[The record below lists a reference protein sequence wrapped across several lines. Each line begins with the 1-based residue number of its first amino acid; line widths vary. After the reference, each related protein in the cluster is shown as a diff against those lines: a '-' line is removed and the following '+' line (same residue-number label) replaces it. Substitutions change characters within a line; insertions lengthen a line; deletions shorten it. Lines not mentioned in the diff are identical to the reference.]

1 MKKSI
6 IIGLIGLYSVA
17 MYGQES
23 LNKHEISVWGAGGLT
38 TLLSNPVVGSNIAGL
53 GGQVGLG
60 YNYSFNPH
68 WSLGAGVEY
77 FILNGGTKM
86 SLFTDTY
93 LTPSETGEYIYRIQT
108 EGNGVKQKYSAAYFN
123 IPVSVKYQTDPNAKG
138 RRWYVAGGAKLGI
151 PTSGSYK
158 TDGTMTTK
166 GWEIDANGNPHSS
179 DPYINMPHHG
189 FGTYELSN
197 VKQDFK
203 FEMNLAAFLETGIKW
218 RLSSSDRT
226 FLYTGLFVD
235 YGLLDVHKGGGEN
248 RFYQY
253 NPQEPSRYIESSIF
267 TSKYNNGTQP
277 YVDKI
282 NTLAAGIKVALAF
295 SVGGH
300 KNGSNASNGQ
310 VNAQP
315 VQPGNV
321 WSIRPDNI
329 LTEHPDYVST
339 VPLLERQAALMGR
352 LDAIEAEHEIYLAA
366 AEERRRQYEEA
377 LLAAEDERQQQYME
391 LLQSSQG
398 IELDNY
404 DLARVTLT
412 PEQKLALEQ
421 YVDLMKRD
429 PDCSLY
435 ITGHTC
441 NLGSEQ
447 LNMRIGQERAD
458 LAKDFLVENGIA
470 PSRIHTF
477 SKGELNPLYP
487 NDNEVDRRKN
497 RRLELTIRE

>member
-38 TLLSNPVVGSNIAGL
+38 TLLSNPVVGSNTAGL

-60 YNYSFNPH
+60 YNYSFNPR

-77 FILNGGTKM
+77 SILNGGTKM

-108 EGNGVKQKYSAAYFN
+108 EGNGIKQKHSATYFN
-123 IPVSVKYQTDPNAKG
+123 IPVSVKYQTEPNAKG

-151 PTSGSYK
+151 PTGGSYQTSGS
-158 TDGTMTTK
+158 MTTK
-166 GWEIDANGNPHSS
+166 GWEVDANGNPHSS
-179 DPYINMPHHG
+179 DPYINMPKHG

-197 VKQDFK
+197 VKQDIK
-203 FEMNLAAFLETGIKW
+203 FETNLSAFLEAGIKW
-218 RLSSSDRT
+218 RLSSTDRT
-226 FLYTGLFVD
+226 FLYTGLFVES
-235 YGLLDVHKGGGEN
+235 GLLNVHKGGGEN

-253 NPQEPSRYIESSIF
+253 NPKEPSLYIESSIF

-300 KNGSNASNGQ
+300 KNGSNARNGQ
-310 VNAQP
+310 VN
-315 VQPGNV
+315 VQP
-321 WSIRPDNI
+321 IRPDNI
-329 LTEHPDYVST
+329 LTEHPDDVST
-339 VPLLERQAALMGR
+339 GSLLERQAAIMGR
-352 LDAIEAEHEIYLAA
+352 LDAIEAEHETYLAA
-366 AEERRRQYEEA
+366 AEKRRRQYEEA

-391 LLQSSQG
+391 LLQSSPG

-412 PEQKLALEQ
+412 AEQKFALEQ
-421 YVDLMKRD
+421 YVDRMKKD
-429 PDCSLY
+429 PDCLLD

-487 NDNEVDRRKN
+487 NDNEVNRRKN